1 MAENKPNYGVV
12 AVCFIIGYFAFQAL
26 FVSII
31 SKGAGL
37 DDAELASNMSFWNWG
52 YGGSQPPLYTWIA
65 FGVEKLLGLHFF
77 LLQIIKFGFLASTFL
92 AVYTGLRLLS
102 VRPVVAGAAM
112 LALFLLP
119 QISWESQRALIH
131 SVLGTAGSAWTFAAF
146 CLFIRKP
153 SWFAAILLG
162 LASTSAILGKYNG
175 GLFLLA
181 LFGGAACTK
190 EIHSYFKNRYFPV
203 AIATALIT
211 MAPALLFM
219 LFHPNSIVARANKLA
234 IGKSGNF
241 FVDRFMGLTDFI
253 LAAFSFVSV
262 ALLISII
269 LFGIHLLK
277 KGLSFQGTT
286 NNEKLAENFLFHIL
300 AFSLFLIVV
309 AIIILGITNVK
320 DRWLQ
325 PLLFLAPAYFALV
338 LSRLCYS
345 LKYVRAFGVSGAV
358 CALIVPFVLYLNIA
372 TAYNRITPPE
382 QLLDYAKLNKVLHK
396 EGPFV
401 MVLGQ
406 KPQLPGNL
414 RLLDPTLKT
423 LHSETPSASER
434 LVRPL
439 MVIWSGDKKLPTDL
453 KDILSKA
460 NFKIE
465 GQINH
470 VQIGFCG
477 KTDARRDIY
486 YVYLP

>member
-26 FVSII
+26 FVSVI

-65 FGVEKLLGLHFF
+65 FGVEKLFGLHFF

-92 AVYTGLRLLS
+92 AVYAGLRLLS

-119 QISWESQRALIH
+119 QIGWESQRALVH

-153 SWFAAILLG
+153 SWLAAILLG

-181 LFGGAACTK
+181 LFCGAACTK
-190 EIHSYFKNRYFPV
+190 EIHSYFKNRYFPI
-203 AIATALIT
+203 AIVTALIT
-211 MAPALLFM
+211 LAPALLFM

-234 IGKSGNF
+234 ISKSGDF
-241 FVDRFMGLTDFI
+241 FVDRLMGLTDFI

-262 ALLISII
+262 AMIIAII
-269 LFGIHLLK
+269 LIGIQTIK
-277 KGLSFQGTT
+277 TGLSSQKLT
-286 NNEKLAENFLFHIL
+286 NKEELAENFLFKIL
-300 AFSLFLIVV
+300 LFSLLLIVV
-309 AIIILGITNVK
+309 AIIIIGITNIK

-325 PLLFLAPAYFALV
+325 PLLFLAPAYFTL
-338 LSRLCYS
+338 LLERFCHS
-345 LKYVRAFGVSGAV
+345 LKYVRAYGLISACV
-358 CALIVPFVLYLNIA
+358 ALIVPFVLYINIA
-372 TAYNRITPPE
+372 TAYNHSNPPE
-382 QLLDYAKLNKVLHK
+382 QLLDYTKLYKVLHK
-396 EGPFV
+396 DGAFV

-406 KPQLPGNL
+406 RPQLPGNL

-423 LHSETPSASER
+423 LHSETPSVSER
-434 LVRPL
+434 LIRPL
-439 MVIWSGDKKLPTDL
+439 LVIWTGDKKLPDDL

-470 VQIGFCG
+470 VQIGFRG
-477 KTDARRDIY
+477 KTDAKRDIY
-486 YVYLP
+486 YMYLP